1 MLCVV
6 YCVRMCVVV
15 GVLSRGVLYILYIRR
30 EAGGKAI
37 LKINI
42 FIEIYICDLDLERSN
57 IFSLYMILEM
67 YMKRKD
73 IELFFIM
80 PIFLMNLLMRFSFII
95 LLGDLTRS
103 YSYI

>member
-6 YCVRMCVVV
+6 YCVCMCVVV

-42 FIEIYICDLDLERSN
+42 FIEIYAISIWRDLIYLV
-57 IFSLYMILEM
+57 
-67 YMKRKD
+67 
-73 IELFFIM
+73 
-80 PIFLMNLLMRFSFII
+80 
-95 LLGDLTRS
+95 
-103 YSYI
+103 YI

>member
-1 MLCVV
+1 MALTVFRSVACVVCVV

-42 FIEIYICDLDLERSN
+42 FIEIYAISIWRDLIYLV
-57 IFSLYMILEM
+57 
-67 YMKRKD
+67 
-73 IELFFIM
+73 
-80 PIFLMNLLMRFSFII
+80 
-95 LLGDLTRS
+95 
-103 YSYI
+103 YI